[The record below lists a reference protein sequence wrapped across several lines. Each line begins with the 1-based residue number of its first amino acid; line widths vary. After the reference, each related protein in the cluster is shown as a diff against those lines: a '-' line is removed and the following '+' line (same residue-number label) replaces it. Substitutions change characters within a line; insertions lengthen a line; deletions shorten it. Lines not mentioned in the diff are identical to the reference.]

1 MPKDCLR
8 LKTLLQRGL
17 AATAAL
23 WPEVRVGYRWVQR
36 ANDTLTNAAED
47 DETTVKQRLSGLLG
61 AMTRY
66 RAKAGT
72 LAPALAHF
80 QKITQSYW
88 PGLFPCYSV
97 PALPRTNNDLEQ
109 IFGVHRYHERR
120 ATGRKVASP
129 ALVLSGSVPL
139 VAAAGT
145 RLRTFSTE
153 ELAPETIDKWKTLR
167 QDLNTRRQQRTLRRR
182 LRADS
187 ASSLPKLEADFL
199 QLILPP

>member
-1 MPKDCLR
+1 MPKDFLR

-23 WPEVRVGYRWVQR
+23 WPDIRVGYHWVHR
-36 ANDTLTNAAED
+36 ANDILTNAAED
-47 DETTVKQRLSGLLG
+47 DETTVKQRLGGLLG

-72 LAPALAHF
+72 LAPALAHCH
-80 QKITQSYW
+80 KITQSYW

-97 PALPRTNNDLEQ
+97 PALPRTNHELEQ
-109 IFGVHRYHERR
+109 FFGAHRYHERR

-129 ALVLSGSVPL
+129 ALVLSGSVRL
-139 VAAAGT
+139 VAAAAT

-153 ELAPETIDKWKTLR
+153 ELAPETIDTWKTLR

-182 LRADS
+182 FRADS
-187 ASSLPKLEADFL
+187 ASYLTKLEADLL